1 MYRMHKVFCAT
12 AWELEGE
19 RRAFYDVI
27 GQFNETEAMRH
38 GMLYV
43 PVSLTNVR
51 DKRPYQYVV
60 EENLRDCRHY
70 ILAVRD
76 GWGPPE
82 RNFEQDYRLALD
94 CCANPVLPMKEVLLL
109 LCSLVGQPSLFAAEL
124 SAAGYAPTSF
134 ADVEAFQR
142 LIRQRLSAWLA
153 AERLDAASQS
163 SDAP

>member
-27 GQFNETEAMRH
+27 GQFNETAAMRH

-70 ILAVRD
+70 ILAVSD

-82 RNFEQDYRLALD
+82 RNFEQDYRLALEY
-94 CCANPVLPMKEVLLL
+94 CSNPAVPMKEVLLL
-109 LCSLVGQPSLFAAEL
+109 LRSLVGQSSVFAAEL
-124 SAAGYAPTSF
+124 SAAGYAPTGF
-134 ADVEAFQR
+134 DGVNAFQR
-142 LIRQRLSAWLA
+142 IVRQRLSAWLA
-153 AERLDAASQS
+153 AERLNAAAKS

>member
-19 RRAFYDVI
+19 RRAFYDVL
-27 GQFNETEAMRH
+27 GQFNEVAAM
-38 GMLYV
+38 GQGLLYV

-82 RNFEQDYRLALD
+82 RNFEQDYQLALA
-94 CCANPVLPMKEVLLL
+94 CCANPALPMQEVVLLL
-109 LCSLVGQPSLFAAEL
+109 RSMDGQSSGFAAAL
-124 SAAGYAPTSF
+124 SAAGYASTSF
-134 ADVEAFQR
+134 ADVPAFQEIVRHR
-142 LIRQRLSAWLA
+142 LTAWLA
-153 AERLDAASQS
+153 AESRTAAAKS
-163 SDAP
+163 AETP